1 MPFNTN
7 FPLKQAT
14 EVSFDLL
21 QEMFKRIIK
30 KIKYFIILF
39 ADMHLS
45 KFKLLFL
52 KRFFLK
58 N

>member
-1 MPFNTN
+1 
-7 FPLKQAT
+7 
-14 EVSFDLL
+14 L